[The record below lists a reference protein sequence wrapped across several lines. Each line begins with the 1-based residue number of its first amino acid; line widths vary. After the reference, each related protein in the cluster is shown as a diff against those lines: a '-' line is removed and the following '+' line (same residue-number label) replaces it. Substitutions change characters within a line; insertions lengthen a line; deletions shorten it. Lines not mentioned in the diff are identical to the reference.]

1 MGSQA
6 RSESQLAAQL
16 IKPLQQATQYVVDKI
31 LEENQS
37 QVQRIVYDAYQP
49 TIYQRSNELLESWKA
64 ETKTYGTSSVFG
76 SFEYDEG
83 KISATSVVTGE
94 TVPYLADIVYNGLA
108 GHIFGEG
115 PWTKKR
121 DAWKSLEKAVGAN
134 KIRQWMKE
142 GMAAAGLSFIS
153 HGGAIKA

>member
-1 MGSQA
+1 MGSRA
-6 RSESQLAAQL
+6 INENQLAAQL

-31 LEENQS
+31 LEENQE
-37 QVQRIVYDAYQP
+37 QVQATVYDVYSP
-49 TIYQRSNELLESWKA
+49 YPYERTYELLESWKA
-64 ETKTYGTSSVFG
+64 EAKANGTSSVFG
-76 SFEYDEG
+76 TFEYDES
-83 KISATSVVTGE
+83 KISATSVATGE
-94 TVPYLADIVYNGLA
+94 LVPYLADIVYNGLA

-121 DAWKSLEKAVGAN
+121 DAWKALEKVVGAN

-142 GMAAAGLSFIS
+142 GMSAAGLSFIS

>member
-6 RSESQLAAQL
+6 RSETQLAAQL

-49 TIYQRSNELLESWKA
+49 TVYQRTNELLESWKA
-64 ETKTYGTSSVFG
+64 EAKAHGTSSVFG
-76 SFEYDEG
+76 SFEYDES

-94 TVPYLADIVYNGLA
+94 AVPYLGDIVYNGLA

-115 PWTKKR
+115 PWTKER
-121 DAWKSLEKAVGAN
+121 NAWKALEKAVGAN

-142 GMAAAGLSFIS
+142 GMSAAGLSFIS